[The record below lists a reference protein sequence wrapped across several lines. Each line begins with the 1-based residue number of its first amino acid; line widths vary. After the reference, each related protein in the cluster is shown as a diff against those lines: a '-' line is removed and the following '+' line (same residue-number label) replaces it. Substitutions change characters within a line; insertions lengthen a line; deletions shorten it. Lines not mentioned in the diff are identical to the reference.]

1 MVHEGLKSRWLPVML
16 ALSRKYLH
24 LVMPI
29 STYNARQ
36 QVNDTG
42 VIYERHTELIAGHK
56 LNMVQ
61 LSNSSPFINGRF
73 VTVTTPTPPQK
84 TFTWCSG
91 RGDTINQSSKA
102 PPLERRAHLIHHNA
116 FTANPQPHISELLYG
131 ATEVFLFSRS
141 APLAPLKPSLM
152 ARGISNR
159 YFPDFRSRKII
170 LTRTILSHE
179 VVEAYCGIIPTSRH
193 NSFSSLSNHR
203 TRLIHFMYWN
213 GLETIKTRTERK
225 RRHSALSL
233 CLPVIHYLVVN
244 IIISERLLYLELIIT
259 VSLCSSSRVSRVC
272 QELIITV
279 SLCSSSRVS
288 RVCQVIHYLVVNIII
303 SERLLY
309 LVCRDLRHVNLR
321 LLSLQELIITVS
333 LCSSSRVSRV
343 CQVIHYLVVNII
355 ISERLLYLV
364 CRDLRHVNLRLLS
377 LQELIIT
384 VSLCSSSR
392 VENVQTGFHS

>member
-1 MVHEGLKSRWLPVML
+1 M
-16 ALSRKYLH
+16 A
-24 LVMPI
+24 
-29 STYNARQ
+29 
-36 QVNDTG
+36 
-42 VIYERHTELIAGHK
+42 
-56 LNMVQ
+56 
-61 LSNSSPFINGRF
+61 
-73 VTVTTPTPPQK
+73 
-84 TFTWCSG
+84 G

-131 ATEVFLFSRS
+131 ATE
-141 APLAPLKPSLM
+141 
-152 ARGISNR
+152 
-159 YFPDFRSRKII
+159 
-170 LTRTILSHE
+170 
-179 VVEAYCGIIPTSRH
+179 
-193 NSFSSLSNHR
+193 
-203 TRLIHFMYWN
+203 
-213 GLETIKTRTERK
+213 RK

-244 IIISERLLYLELIIT
+244 IIISERLLYLVCRDLRHVNLRLLSLQELIIT

-309 LVCRDLRHVNLR
+309 LVCRDLRQVNLRLLSLQELTITVSLCSSSRVSRVCQVIHYIVVNIIISERLLYLVCRDLRQVNLR

-333 LCSSSRVSRV
+333 LCSSS
-343 CQVIHYLVVNII
+343 C
-355 ISERLLYLV
+355 
-364 CRDLRHVNLRLLS
+364 
-377 LQELIIT
+377 
-384 VSLCSSSR
+384 